1 MNITRFRKMMVDSF
15 DCATRGAA
23 STHTVGVSAMPCLTG
38 VHSLTQSTNR

>member
-23 STHTVGVSAMPCLTG
+23 CIPRGACVIAVSDGAPS
-38 VHSLTQSTNR
+38 HTQSTNL